1 MAEKATTNTEEGAT
15 ELTGGTAT
23 FHGWKYS
30 HYFLVVEENEK
41 NLRAKCTL
49 CGPSKKPLST
59 AHNTTSNFKKH
70 LQTVHKTTTLVEK
83 DPCKDG
89 GDCSKKRRRDSQD
102 VGEPSQQKR
111 QCTIANKSIISAT
124 KVRGLISEYVIE
136 DVAITTVYSG
146 ISSLQKVNRWYDF
159 NTSTRPK
166 IVHTTFRQSV

>member
-1 MAEKATTNTEEGAT
+1 MAEKATTNTEEGAM

-83 DPCKDG
+83 DPCKTVARSREG
-89 GDCSKKRRRDSQD
+89 ICRMLVNQVNKNDSAQLQTKALFQ
-102 VGEPSQQKR
+102 QQK
-111 QCTIANKSIISAT
+111 SM
-124 KVRGLISEYVIE
+124 V
-136 DVAITTVYSG
+136 
-146 ISSLQKVNRWYDF
+146 
-159 NTSTRPK
+159 
-166 IVHTTFRQSV
+166 